1 MSSTVTRA
9 PRRNRQFW
17 IKHVERWKNSNL
29 SKAAY
34 CEQNSLSVGNFYN
47 WSRPERSV
55 NVTDDTREHRCP
67 EGKSVATKPLS
78 FVPVTVVPVQPASGA
93 CVVHVKRAATHVELP
108 VDLNAEQIQH
118 WLTAVHQLHV

>member
-17 IKHVERWKNSNL
+17 INHVERWRSSNL

-34 CEQNSLSVGNFYN
+34 CEQHSLSIGNFYN
-47 WSRPERSV
+47 WSRPERGV
-55 NVTDDTREHRCP
+55 NVKADQREHQRP
-67 EGKSVATKPLS
+67 EGKSVVTKPLS
-78 FVPVTVVPVQPASGA
+78 FVPVTVMPVEPASDT

-108 VDLNAEQIQH
+108 ADLNAEQIQH

>member
-34 CEQNSLSVGNFYN
+34 CERHSLNIGNFYN

-55 NVTDDTREHRCP
+55 SDKADQREHLRP
-67 EGKSVATKPLS
+67 EGESLAMKPVS
-78 FVPVTVVPVQPASGA
+78 FVPVTVMPVEHGSDT
-93 CVVHVKRAATHVELP
+93 CVVYVKRAATHVQLP
-108 VDLNAEQIQH
+108 ADLNAEQIQH